1 MEESKKKTF
10 GYLTRILY
18 KFYLKLKDKFDTGP
32 KITDEEKYCIEI
44 CNKLL
49 TLPTSKLTYAPIS
62 DKRYLVNDEKSM
74 YVIIANHTMNI
85 TNHVYS
91 YSIYVQETS
100 SYAKIIKKF
109 DSILEINRIKIEEE
123 IQQNIKHS
131 LQTILN
137 SLD

>member
-1 MEESKKKTF
+1 
-10 GYLTRILY
+10 
-18 KFYLKLKDKFDTGP
+18 
-32 KITDEEKYCIEI
+32 
-44 CNKLL
+44 
-49 TLPTSKLTYAPIS
+49 
-62 DKRYLVNDEKSM
+62 M

>member
-1 MEESKKKTF
+1 
-10 GYLTRILY
+10 
-18 KFYLKLKDKFDTGP
+18 
-32 KITDEEKYCIEI
+32 
-44 CNKLL
+44 
-49 TLPTSKLTYAPIS
+49 
-62 DKRYLVNDEKSM
+62 
-74 YVIIANHTMNI
+74 MNI

>member
-1 MEESKKKTF
+1 MEETKTRPF

-32 KITDEEKYCIEI
+32 KITDEEKYGVQI

-49 TLPTSKLTYAPIS
+49 DLPTSKLTYAPIS
-62 DKRYLVNDEKSM
+62 DKRYLINETKSM
-74 YVIIANHTMNI
+74 YVIISNHTINI
-85 TNHVYS
+85 TNHIYS
-91 YSIYVQETS
+91 YSIYIQEIS
-100 SYAKIIKKF
+100 SYNKIIKKF
-109 DSILEINRIKIEEE
+109 DAILENDRVRIEEE
-123 IQQNIKHS
+123 IEHNIKHS

>member
-1 MEESKKKTF
+1 MEESKKKPF

-32 KITDEEKYCIEI
+32 KVTDEEKYCIEI

-49 TLPTSKLTYAPIS
+49 TLPGSNLTYAPIS
-62 DKRYLVNDEKSM
+62 DKRYLVNDSKSM
-74 YVIIANHTMNI
+74 YLIIADHTINI

-100 SYAKIIKKF
+100 SYTKIIKKF
-109 DSILEINRIKIEEE
+109 DSILETDRIKIEKE

-137 SLD
+137 NLD